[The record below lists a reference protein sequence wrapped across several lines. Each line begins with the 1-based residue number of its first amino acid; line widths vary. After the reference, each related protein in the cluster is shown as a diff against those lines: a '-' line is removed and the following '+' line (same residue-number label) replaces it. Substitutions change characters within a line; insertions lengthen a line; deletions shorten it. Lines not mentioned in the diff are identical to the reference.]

1 MGYKKYQGVVQQLP
15 PKVYLALGSNAIP
28 SNSRSTPM
36 ISNIAPGQA
45 SGARSISNAPSTT
58 MITAMARRVSG
69 FIIIRVSRYSFVGD
83 LSIDYTT
90 ASGRHNSWSAGR
102 GANHYVYAI
111 MSMTEIAMK
120 KLKHE
125 AELFKG
131 ALLAGVK
138 YAEGRGVVEFEPTD
152 SASEK
157 LLYIYRL
164 LVHDKVIQPLPE
176 EQVAEKTL
184 RHKLAIWYS
193 KQLPKDHPLL
203 Q

>member
-1 MGYKKYQGVVQQLP
+1 MCW
-15 PKVYLALGSNAIP
+15 PKWGGRPAAELLSANCCAELA
-28 SNSRSTPM
+28 
-36 ISNIAPGQA
+36 
-45 SGARSISNAPSTT
+45 
-58 MITAMARRVSG
+58 
-69 FIIIRVSRYSFVGD
+69 
-83 LSIDYTT
+83 
-90 ASGRHNSWSAGR
+90 AGR
-102 GANHYVYAI
+102 RASWYRIRLERGCFVPRWNLAKSA
-111 MSMTEIAMK
+111 TEAAVK

-125 AELFKG
+125 NELFKA

-176 EQVAEKTL
+176 DQVAEKTL

-203 Q
+203 N